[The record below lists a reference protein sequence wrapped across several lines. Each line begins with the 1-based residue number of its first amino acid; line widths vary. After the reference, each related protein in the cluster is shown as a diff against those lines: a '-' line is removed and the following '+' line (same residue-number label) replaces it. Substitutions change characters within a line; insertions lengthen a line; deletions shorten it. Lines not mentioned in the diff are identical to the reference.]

1 LERLHGEHDLVLAV
15 AQPDK
20 PAGRGMRARR
30 PAVARRAD
38 ELGVPVAQPARLKRD
53 DAFRA
58 RLREAALDVAV
69 TAAYGKILPADLL
82 GVPRHG
88 FLNAHASLLPELRGA
103 APIQWALIRGHTETG
118 VSVMQTEP
126 GLDTGPV
133 RHVAR
138 TGIDPDETAPE
149 LAGRLSSL
157 AADAMSEALRRL
169 AEGRLPS
176 RPQDDDLATEAPLLT
191 KEDGHVRWADGARAV
206 YDRWRGVV
214 AWPGT
219 RFAHAGA
226 RVRADRLRVA
236 AEGGR
241 EGAPGEVVGIGAD
254 AVRVACGAGAVE
266 LDEVTPPG
274 RRTMAAAAWAR
285 GAGLGTG
292 DRLA

>member
-58 RLREAALDVAV
+58 RLREAALDAAV